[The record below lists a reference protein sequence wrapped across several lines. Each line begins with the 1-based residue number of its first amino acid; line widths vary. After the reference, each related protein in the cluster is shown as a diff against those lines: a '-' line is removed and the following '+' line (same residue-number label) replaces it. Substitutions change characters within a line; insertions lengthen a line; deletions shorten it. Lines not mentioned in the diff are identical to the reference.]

1 MEMLSKNQK
10 ILIVIG
16 IAVIILFVGYYYI
29 SSTKDLYNYE
39 ELEISEETEE
49 KEENSEKEGAEETII
64 VHVAG
69 AVINQ
74 GIVKIKENSRIDD
87 VIKAAGGTTE
97 EADLNNVNLA
107 YVVEDGQKIYIP
119 SKNETIKYSEKIET
133 VTDGPGSTNIEE
145 GNNEKAGGLININT
159 ANQIKLQELPGI
171 GEATALKII
180 NYREEN
186 GKFKTIE
193 DIKNV
198 SGIGDSK
205 YESIKDLICV

>member
-1 MEMLSKNQK
+1 MEMLSKKQR
-10 ILIVIG
+10 ILIIIG
-16 IAVIILFVGYYYI
+16 ITAIILFVGYYYI
-29 SSTKDLYNYE
+29 NSTKDLYNYE
-39 ELEISEETEE
+39 EFETSEDIEEGENTE
-49 KEENSEKEGAEETII
+49 KEETEETII

-69 AVINQ
+69 AVVNQ
-74 GIVKIKENSRIDD
+74 GIVKIKKNSRIDD

-107 YVVEDGQKIYIP
+107 YTVEDGQKIYIP
-119 SKNETIKYSEKIET
+119 SKSEIIQNSEKLET
-133 VTDGPGSTNIEE
+133 VTEGPGSANMEE
-145 GNNEKAGGLININT
+145 GDNEKDIGLININT
-159 ANQIKLQELPGI
+159 ANKAKLQELPGI

-180 NYREEN
+180 DYREEN

>member
-69 AVINQ
+69 AVI
-74 GIVKIKENSRIDD
+74 K
-87 VIKAAGGTTE
+87 
-97 EADLNNVNLA
+97 
-107 YVVEDGQKIYIP
+107 
-119 SKNETIKYSEKIET
+119 
-133 VTDGPGSTNIEE
+133 
-145 GNNEKAGGLININT
+145 
-159 ANQIKLQELPGI
+159 
-171 GEATALKII
+171 
-180 NYREEN
+180 
-186 GKFKTIE
+186 
-193 DIKNV
+193 
-198 SGIGDSK
+198 
-205 YESIKDLICV
+205 